1 MPSDPTY
8 DVSTYRI
15 LKAIHEY
22 LCDGR
27 IYLARERL
35 EELLKKTEDKS

>member
-1 MPSDPTY
+1 MNNEPLY
-8 DVSTYRI
+8 DVTTFRI

-22 LCDGR
+22 MCDGR

-35 EELLKKTEDKS
+35 EELLKLTSEEK

>member
-1 MPSDPTY
+1 MKSDPLY
-8 DVSTYRI
+8 DVTTYKI

-27 IYLARERL
+27 VYLAREQL
-35 EELLKKTEDKS
+35 EELLKTTEGNS